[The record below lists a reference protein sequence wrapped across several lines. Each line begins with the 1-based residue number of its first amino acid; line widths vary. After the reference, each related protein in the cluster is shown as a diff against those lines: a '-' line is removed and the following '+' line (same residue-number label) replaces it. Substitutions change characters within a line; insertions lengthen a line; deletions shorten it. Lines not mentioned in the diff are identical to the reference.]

1 MTRTAALVSAVLAL
15 LVVAGLAFAFANFAS
30 EISAPPS
37 DRNATPP
44 PPPAEDE
51 GGGIRVAPRTA
62 PLPSSTPAA
71 ESPKPSQIEDAGP
84 VAAPSTPR
92 VPLFDAEQLALAEQ
106 ATYLN
111 EPHLTLAELR
121 ELSREAELSIHR
133 HTMLYELASGA
144 VEDGR
149 TEGTKSVAENASIL
163 LHVVND
169 LPALVS
175 RRQVLARITTAT
187 EGYPSQG
194 VDYLVSMG
202 TADLHATVTTPA
214 GEFGRVI
221 SFVIPH
227 SVVPSGLWE
236 DIYRRKPGR
245 LRRMRPSEVEGAG
258 IFQGRFFGR

>member
-1 MTRTAALVSAVLAL
+1 
-15 LVVAGLAFAFANFAS
+15 
-30 EISAPPS
+30 
-37 DRNATPP
+37 
-44 PPPAEDE
+44 
-51 GGGIRVAPRTA
+51 
-62 PLPSSTPAA
+62 
-71 ESPKPSQIEDAGP
+71 
-84 VAAPSTPR
+84 
-92 VPLFDAEQLALAEQ
+92 
-106 ATYLN
+106 
-111 EPHLTLAELR
+111 
-121 ELSREAELSIHR
+121 
-133 HTMLYELASGA
+133 MLYELASGA